1 MVPECVVVVLSPARN
16 GSWNWLRTSLIVS
29 LRLAIAVFALLSRV
43 SIIDIHDQSVKTQR
57 VRGQSTV

>member
-1 MVPECVVVVLSPARN
+1 MEPPLTTAAEAREHPVRWCAHVPARN

-43 SIIDIHDQSVKTQR
+43 SIIDMIKV
-57 VRGQSTV
+57 

>member
-1 MVPECVVVVLSPARN
+1 MSDCAQPRQGAAYITPARN

-43 SIIDIHDQSVKTQR
+43 SIIDMM
-57 VRGQSTV
+57 

>member
-1 MVPECVVVVLSPARN
+1 MNSCNVQGKGPARN

-43 SIIDIHDQSVKTQR
+43 SIIDMIR
-57 VRGQSTV
+57 V